1 MHQKKPLDQLPM
13 AIAVHERLRNL
24 PAIWLIPIIAAG
36 LGIWLATQ
44 AVMKSGPTVTL
55 TFESAEGL
63 EAGKTKIRYK
73 NVDIGDVKDIALSP
87 DRTQVIVTAEL
98 VKDAEDFLVEDTQFW
113 VVRPRISAGE
123 VSGIGTL
130 FSGSYIS
137 LKVGESTVKRDQF
150 TGLESAP
157 ILTSKLAGKEF
168 MLSASD
174 MGSLDIGSPVYY
186 RHIRVGEVVAY
197 DIDPNGH
204 DIHVRIFVHAPFHN
218 YVSRSTRFW
227 NASGVDASMDSKGV
241 QVETESLISIL
252 AGGIAFEA
260 PASETDAEL
269 VTDDQVFP
277 LFKDRISAMKTP
289 SGNPQ
294 HYVMYFNESLRGLV
308 PGSTVEFQGIPVG
321 QVNSVEIRFDEQTK
335 SFSFPV
341 TVAIYEDELGLPAM
355 YMPDK
360 VQQEDRRLL
369 LESLINRGLR
379 GQLRSGSLIT
389 GQLYIA
395 LEFFPDAAPSRM
407 NWNSS
412 PLELPTTPG
421 TVQAVEQSVT
431 SILKKIDRMPL
442 NDIGLQT
449 RNTLASLNETTQNL
463 NKFME
468 RLNKEIAPEAQG
480 SLSELKK
487 TLSELKEALEPN
499 SPLQRDLRKTLK
511 ETTRSAQTIRDLADT
526 LEAEPES
533 LIKGKKSGDSQ

>member
-1 MHQKKPLDQLPM
+1 M
-13 AIAVHERLRNL
+13 ATAVQERLSSL
-24 PAIWLIPIIAAG
+24 PAIWLVPIIAAS

-73 NVDIGDVKDIALSP
+73 NVDIGDVKDIALSK
-87 DRTQVIVTAEL
+87 DRTKVIVTAEF

-137 LKVGESTVKRDQF
+137 LKVGESKTLSDQF
-150 TGLESAP
+150 TGLEAAP
-157 ILTSKLAGKEF
+157 ILTSKLAGQEF
-168 MLSASD
+168 LLSASD

-218 YVSRSTRFW
+218 YVNRNTRFW

-252 AGGIAFEA
+252 AGGIAFEG
-260 PASETDAEL
+260 PGNETDADLAAE
-269 VTDDQVFP
+269 DQVFP
-277 LFKDRISAMKTP
+277 LFKDRASAMKTP
-289 SGNPQ
+289 SGDPQ
-294 HYVMYFNESLRGLV
+294 KYVMYFNESLRGLV

-321 QVNSVEIRFDEQTK
+321 QVSSVEIRFDEQNK

-341 TVAIYEDELGLPAM
+341 TVAIYEDELGLPEI

-360 VQQEDRRLL
+360 VKKEERRLL

-379 GQLRSGSLIT
+379 AQLRSGSLIT

-395 LEFFPDAAPSRM
+395 LEFFPDSSPARI
-407 NWNSS
+407 NWSNV

-442 NDIGLQT
+442 SDIGLQT
-449 RNTLASLNETTQNL
+449 RNSLTALNETTQNL
-463 NKFME
+463 NKFIE
-468 RLNKEIAPEAQG
+468 RLNKDIAPEAQG

-487 TLSELKEALEPN
+487 TLAELKEALEPN

>member
-1 MHQKKPLDQLPM
+1 MHQKKLLDQLPM
-13 AIAVHERLRNL
+13 ATAVHKRMQSL
-24 PAIWLIPIIAAG
+24 PAIWIIPLIAAG

-44 AVMKSGPTVTL
+44 AVMKAGPTVTL

-73 NVDIGDVKDIALSP
+73 NVDIGDVKEIALSK
-87 DRTQVIVTAEL
+87 DRTQVIVTAEF

-137 LKVGESTVKRDQF
+137 LKVGESKILSDHF
-150 TGLESAP
+150 TGLEAAP

-168 MLSASD
+168 MLSATD
-174 MGSLDIGSPVYY
+174 MGSLDIGSPIYY
-186 RHIRVGEVVAY
+186 RHIRVGEVIAFDV
-197 DIDPNGH
+197 DPNGH
-204 DIHVRIFVHAPFHN
+204 DIHLRVFIHAPFQN
-218 YVSRSTRFW
+218 YVNRNTRFW

-252 AGGIAFEA
+252 AGGIAFES
-260 PASETDAEL
+260 PGNEINPES

-277 LFKDRISAMKTP
+277 LFKDRLSAMKTP
-289 SGNPQ
+289 SGKPQ
-294 HYVMYFNESLRGLV
+294 TYVMYFNESLRGLV
-308 PGSTVEFQGIPVG
+308 PGSSVEFQGIPVG
-321 QVNSVEIRFDEQTK
+321 QVRSVAIRFDENAKT
-335 SFSFPV
+335 FSFPV
-341 TVAIYEDELGLPAM
+341 TVEIYEDELGLPQM
-355 YMPDK
+355 YMPDTAEK
-360 VQQEDRRLL
+360 EQRRLL
-369 LESLINRGLR
+369 LASLIARGFR

-389 GQLYIA
+389 GQLYVA
-395 LEFFPDAAPSRM
+395 LEFFPDCSTAKM
-407 NWNSS
+407 DWNKV

-442 NDIGLQT
+442 DDIGLQT
-449 RNTLASLNETTQNL
+449 RNTLASLNATTQNL

-468 RLNKEIAPEAQG
+468 RLNKDIAPEAQG

-487 TLSELKEALEPN
+487 TLAELKEALEPN

-533 LIKGKKSGDSQ
+533 LIKGKKSGDNQ

>member
-1 MHQKKPLDQLPM
+1 MHSKKPLDQFPM
-13 AIAVHERLRNL
+13 ATAVHQRIRNL
-24 PAIWLIPIIAAG
+24 PAIWIIPIIAAG

-44 AVMKSGPTVTL
+44 AVLKSGPTVTL

-73 NVDIGDVKDIALSP
+73 NVDIGDVKDIALSK
-87 DRTQVIVTAEL
+87 DRTQVIVTAEF
-98 VKDAEDFLVEDTQFW
+98 VKEAADFLVEDTQFW

-137 LKVGESTVKRDQF
+137 LKVGGSKVISDHF
-150 TGLESAP
+150 TGLEAAP
-157 ILTSKLAGKEF
+157 ILTTNLAGREF
-168 MLSASD
+168 TLSATD
-174 MGSLDIGSPVYY
+174 MGSLDVGSPIYY
-186 RHIRVGEVVAY
+186 RHIRVGEVIAY
-197 DIDPNGH
+197 DMDPNGH
-204 DIHVRIFVHAPFHN
+204 DIHVRIFVHAPFHH
-218 YVSRSTRFW
+218 YVNRSTRFW
-227 NASGVDASMDSKGV
+227 NASGVDATMDSKGV

-252 AGGIAFEA
+252 AGGIAFES
-260 PASETDAEL
+260 PSSESTLEPL
-269 VTDDQVFP
+269 TDDQVFP
-277 LFKDRISAMKTP
+277 LFKDRMSAMKTP
-289 SGNPQ
+289 SGTPQ
-294 HYVMYFNESLRGLV
+294 TYVMYFNESLRGLI
-308 PGSTVEFQGIPVG
+308 PGSSVEFQGIPVG
-321 QVNSVEIRFDEQTK
+321 QVRSVEIRFDEQSKT
-335 SFSFPV
+335 FSFPV
-341 TVAIYEDELGLPAM
+341 TIELYEDELGLPEM
-355 YMPDK
+355 YMPGTAEK
-360 VQQEDRRLL
+360 QNRRIL
-369 LESLINRGLR
+369 LESLLSRGLR

-395 LEFFPDAAPSRM
+395 LEFFPDTSSTKM
-407 NWNSS
+407 DWNKV

-463 NKFME
+463 NKFMD

-487 TLSELKEALEPN
+487 TLTELKEALEPN

-533 LIKGKKSGDSQ
+533 LIKGKKSGDAP

>member
-1 MHQKKPLDQLPM
+1 MHQKKPLDQFPM
-13 AIAVHERLRNL
+13 ASAAHERLRNL
-24 PAIWLIPIIAAG
+24 PAIWLIPIIAAA

-44 AVMKSGPTVTL
+44 AIMKSGPTVTL

-73 NVDIGDVKDIALSP
+73 NVDIGDVKEITLSR
-87 DRTQVIVTAEL
+87 DRTKVIVTAEF

-137 LKVGESTVKRDQF
+137 LKVGESKILRDQF

-157 ILTSKLAGKEF
+157 ILTSKLAGREF
-168 MLSASD
+168 QLSATD

-204 DIHVRIFVHAPFHN
+204 DIHVRLFVHAPFHN
-218 YVSRSTRFW
+218 YVNRNTRFW

-260 PASETDAEL
+260 AGNETESEP
-269 VTDDQVFP
+269 VTEDQVFP
-277 LFKDRISAMKTP
+277 LFKDRLSAMKTP

-294 HYVMYFNESLRGLV
+294 QYVMYFNESLRGLV

-321 QVNSVEIRFDEQTK
+321 QVKSVEIRFDEQNK

-341 TVAIYEDELGLPAM
+341 TVAIYEDELGLPEM
-355 YMPDK
+355 YMADK
-360 VQQEDRRLL
+360 VKKEERRLL
-369 LESLINRGLR
+369 LESLIKRGLR

-395 LEFFPDAAPSRM
+395 LEFFPD
-407 NWNSS
+407 SS
-412 PLELPTTPG
+412 PAQIDWHSIPMELPTTPG

-442 NDIGLQT
+442 NDIGIQT

-463 NKFME
+463 NKFMD
-468 RLNKEIAPEAQG
+468 RLNKDLAPEAQG
-480 SLSELKK
+480 SLNELKK